1 MRMTLA
7 VTQCEAD
14 DRAVRKTTLGTLMTK
29 EKRLQLNFERQE
41 RATEEKSHEGLQRWM
56 KGRTTEVMTH
66 GTCVNQVMDSH
77 DTPLVYN

>member
-1 MRMTLA
+1 MILA
-7 VTQCEAD
+7 MTQCEAD
-14 DRAVRKTTLGTLMTK
+14 GRTVRKTTLMTK

-41 RATEEKSHEGLQRWM
+41 RATEEKSHEGPQRWM
-56 KGRTTEVMTH
+56 KGRTTKVMTH